1 MAGNTSDQSSAEHAV
16 HYGHEEPQVDEA
28 EWFYTQRGETY
39 GPITAT
45 DLRAAAH
52 LGFLG
57 PDDMVRRKDR
67 EKWVPARSIR
77 GLFKE
82 AG

>member
-1 MAGNTSDQSSAEHAV
+1 MTGNTPDPASERDEPRHVHPEPTAEAV
-16 HYGHEEPQVDEA
+16 

-39 GPITAT
+39 GPVSAT

-57 PDDMVRRKDR
+57 PDDLVCRTDR
-67 EKWVPARSIR
+67 SKWVAARSIY